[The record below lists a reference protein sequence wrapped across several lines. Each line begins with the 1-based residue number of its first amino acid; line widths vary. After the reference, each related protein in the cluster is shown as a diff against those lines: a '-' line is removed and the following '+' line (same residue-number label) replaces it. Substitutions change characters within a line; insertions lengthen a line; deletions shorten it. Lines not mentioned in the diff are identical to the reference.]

1 MAKVLILKSSIL
13 GSYSQSSALVDY
25 LHQQWSS
32 KGAQISVR
40 DLAADV
46 LPMLDGE
53 LATGLRGGENLS
65 ERQLS
70 AVALS
75 NQLVAEIKQHDTI
88 VIAAPM
94 YNFTIPTTLK
104 NWIDFI
110 ALAGVTFSYTATGP
124 VGLIEGK
131 RAIIVTTRGGAH
143 KGGTTDH
150 VVPYLTTLLGF
161 IGINNVET
169 VYAEALNM
177 GPEAVAVGISQA
189 KLAIDAIT
197 L

>member
-25 LHQQWSS
+25 LHQQWSR
-32 KGAQISVR
+32 KGAQITVR
-40 DLAADV
+40 DLGSQPV
-46 LPMLDGE
+46 PMLDGE
-53 LATGLRGGENLS
+53 LATGLRGGEDLS

-70 AVALS
+70 ALALS
-75 NQLVAEIKQHDTI
+75 NELVAEIKKHDSI
-88 VIAAPM
+88 IIAAPM

-110 ALAGVTFSYTATGP
+110 ARVGVTFSYTATGP

-131 RAIIVTTRGGAH
+131 RAIIVTTRGGVH
-143 KGGTTDH
+143 KDGATDH

-169 VYAEALNM
+169 IYAEALNM
-177 GPEAVAVGISQA
+177 GPDAAEAGISQA
-189 KLAIDAIT
+189 KLAIDE
-197 L
+197 LSL